1 MLGSDMQ
8 VFEGIA
14 EFAEA
19 AGRDLGVTDWVV
31 IDQERINAFADATGD
46 HQWIHVD
53 ERAAEAGPFGGTV
66 AHGFL
71 TLSLLPI
78 LLHELYEVR
87 GITMAVN
94 YGLGRVRFVSPVP
107 AGSRI
112 RARSVVADVT
122 SLDGAVQGV
131 LATTIE
137 LEGAEKPA
145 VVVESIVRYVA

>member
-1 MLGSDMQ
+1 MQ